1 MGTPASPVMDLP
13 GLNALVKGRHGYF
26 VVNKNDKH
34 IGASLRT
41 YGEYS
46 EEEVR
51 LFQRLCRPGDVAV
64 DAGANIG
71 AHTVALAR
79 LVGEAGCVVAF
90 EPQPVIFQMLC
101 ANVVVNGLTNVIA
114 RHAALGG
121 AAGRVVFPWIDY
133 RAPQDYGAV
142 PLLDASQ
149 GVYVDVRPLDAVFE
163 FDRLRLLKA
172 DVEGM
177 EADVLRGA
185 RQVIERTRPFLYI
198 ENNLPEKSEELIRL
212 IWSLGYQ
219 AYWHA
224 PPMFNRDNFFG
235 HGQDIFGNLYSLN
248 MLCVPQAAA
257 FDVQGLPAVTDPTA
271 HPKRR

>member
-1 MGTPASPVMDLP
+1 MDLP

-46 EEEVR
+46 EGEVR

-79 LVGEAGCVVAF
+79 LVGEGGCVVAF

-101 ANVVVNGLTNVIA
+101 ANVAVNGLTNVIA
-114 RHAALGG
+114 RHAALG
-121 AAGRVVFPWIDY
+121 AAADRVIFPWIDY
-133 RAPQDYGAV
+133 AAVQDYGAV
-142 PLLDASQ
+142 PLLNASQ
-149 GVYVDVRPLDAVFE
+149 GVYVDVRALDAVFE
-163 FDRLRLLKA
+163 FDHLRFLKI

-185 RQVIERTRPFLYI
+185 RQVIERTRPFLYV

-212 IWSLGYQ
+212 VWSLGYR
-219 AYWHA
+219 AYWHM

-235 HGQDIFGNLYSLN
+235 HSQDIFGNLYSLN

-257 FDVQGLPAVTDPTA
+257 FDSQNLALVTDPTA

>member
-1 MGTPASPVMDLP
+1 MDTPASPVMDLP

-34 IGASLRT
+34 IGASLRV

-46 EEEVR
+46 EGEVR
-51 LFQRLCRPGDVAV
+51 LFRRLCRPGDVAV

-79 LVGEAGCVVAF
+79 LVGEGGCVVAF

-101 ANVVVNGLTNVIA
+101 ANVAVNGLANVIA
-114 RHAALGG
+114 RHAALGAG
-121 AAGRVVFPWIDY
+121 AGRVVFPWIDY

-142 PLLDASQ
+142 PLLNASQ
-149 GVYVDVRPLDAVFE
+149 GVYVDVKPLDAAFE
-163 FDRLRLLKA
+163 FDRLRLLKI

-185 RQVIERTRPFLYI
+185 RPVIARTRPFLYV

-212 IWSLGYQ
+212 VWSLGYR

-224 PPMFNRDNFFG
+224 PPMFNPDNFFG
-235 HGQDIFGNLYSLN
+235 HGRDIFGNLCSLN
-248 MLCVPQAAA
+248 MLCVPEAAA
-257 FDVQGLPAVTDPTA
+257 FDVQGLAPVTDPTA
-271 HPKRR
+271 HPRRR